1 MSSLIPTLLLA
12 TRYLLLATYYLL
24 IITYCFSHLG
34 HALMKRAFEIDW
46 SRCNTERFRHFV
58 GREDDA
64 AGDGEL
70 DAELGELKTALKDKC
85 GLAYSTAP

>member
-12 TRYLLLATYYLL
+12 TCYLLLTTYYL
-24 IITYCFSHLG
+24 TNLG
-34 HALMKRAFEIDW
+34 DALMKRAFEIDW